1 MEEIS
6 SRLSKLD
13 LIQEVP
19 VTTILLVGGGNALSR
34 VLLRAC
40 HMPCLVGV
48 LQIVEINTVAKE
60 QDLERVFS
68 SVQDATRV
76 GITLIMDLHKIK
88 ESNATMQIAQALRRD
103 YGLRTPLIF
112 WTPGAPSS
120 NTLSDPNVPGSY
132 HLPFPARLCDL
143 AKAIRHAKPVPNEA
157 TLRDIIHRHCR
168 FDERRK
174 GLLHDLF
181 NAVGARQA
189 SEARDLARQLAALV
203 EGTNDQEAQTAIA
216 QVEALIAAA
225 VADVPPSPTD
235 LCSPSVDWR
244 SILIVDDDGYSPATI
259 AALKAKGYSPRAVIE
274 TFNEAIEELVVD
286 PPDVLLCDY
295 RLEGDPAQGVE
306 LAQKALV
313 CEDIKLVILISAEPI
328 LQQDVPQG
336 VLALSGLEKFDAE
349 RIHTLIIQAA
359 FKNEYPR

>member
-1 MEEIS
+1 
-6 SRLSKLD
+6 
-13 LIQEVP
+13 
-19 VTTILLVGGGNALSR
+19 
-34 VLLRAC
+34 
-40 HMPCLVGV
+40 
-48 LQIVEINTVAKE
+48 
-60 QDLERVFS
+60 
-68 SVQDATRV
+68 
-76 GITLIMDLHKIK
+76 
-88 ESNATMQIAQALRRD
+88 
-103 YGLRTPLIF
+103 
-112 WTPGAPSS
+112 
-120 NTLSDPNVPGSY
+120 
-132 HLPFPARLCDL
+132 
-143 AKAIRHAKPVPNEA
+143 
-157 TLRDIIHRHCR
+157 
-168 FDERRK
+168 
-174 GLLHDLF
+174 LF